1 MYGAPVTVTEV
12 LDSSRTPDGKPLI
25 LTREGEALT
34 IWVEHRVLMS
44 SRVHG
49 SEEALA
55 EVGCEHLVPGARR
68 GRHRKAS
75 ARVLVGGLG
84 LGYTLRAA
92 LDLVQE
98 DDAIEVCEVI
108 PALVDWHRE
117 GPLGALAGKPLDDP
131 RVSVVIGDLGAALR
145 AGEPERYDA
154 MLLDVDNG
162 PEALASRVNRWL
174 YSADGLARAAALLAP
189 GGRVVYWSAF
199 DDAGFT
205 KRLAA
210 TGLETRVVKV
220 GAAGRNDRDKHVLFV
235 GERTR

>member
-1 MYGAPVTVTEV
+1 MTVTEV
-12 LDSSRTPDGKPLI
+12 LDSSRTPDGKHLI

-34 IWVEHRVLMS
+34 IYVEHRVLMS
-44 SRVHG
+44 SRLHG

-55 EVGCEHLVPGARR
+55 EVGCEHLVPSARGARKR
-68 GRHRKAS
+68 RTS

-92 LDLVQE
+92 LDLSRA
-98 DDAIEVCEVI
+98 DDVVEVCEVI
-108 PALVDWHRE
+108 PAIVRWHRE

-131 RVSVVIGDLGAALR
+131 RVAVVLGDLGATLR
-145 AGEPERYDA
+145 SGELERYDA

-162 PEALASRVNRWL
+162 PEALASRANRWL
-174 YSADGLARAAALLAP
+174 YGPEGLSRVAALLAP

-199 DDAGFT
+199 EDQAFA

-210 TGLETRVVKV
+210 TGLETRVVRV
-220 GAAGRNDRDKHVLFV
+220 GAGSRKDRDKHVLFV
-235 GERTR
+235 GERAR

>member
-1 MYGAPVTVTEV
+1 VTVTEV
-12 LDSSRTPDGKPLI
+12 LDSSQTPDGQHLI

-44 SRVHG
+44 SRLHG

-55 EVGCEHLVPGARR
+55 EVGCEHLIESARR
-68 GRHRKAS
+68 GRRRKES

-92 LDLVQE
+92 LDLTLEHDV
-98 DDAIEVCEVI
+98 IEVCEVI
-108 PALVDWHRE
+108 PALVEWHRE

-131 RVSVVIGDLGAALR
+131 RVSVVIGDLGATLR
-145 AGEPERYDA
+145 SGEPERYDA

-162 PEALASRVNRWL
+162 PEALASRANRWL
-174 YSADGLARAAALLAP
+174 YGRDGLARAAALLAP

-220 GAAGRNDRDKHVLFV
+220 GAAGRNDREKHVLFV